1 VKTKRHLRRKVDL
14 TNVDGRTFKGRMIR
28 ELRHQYAELVGGN
41 PDVEQRDLIDAIIF
55 LTMSIQASSTNPA
68 ILNPRTNEE
77 RRDADRH
84 LGSIYEKRSL
94 IKQLRATNKQAAQ
107 PAKPA
112 AISHAEFL
120 ARFSSS
126 DEERRTKRRGSYDP
140 SDLIAS
146 LGSAAD

>member
-1 VKTKRHLRRKVDL
+1 LDVATNSRLSTTKTKRHLRRKVDL

-68 ILNPRTNEE
+68 VLNPRTNEE

-107 PAKPA
+107 PAKRRSPQQAHADLLDIFSVDNEEA
-112 AISHAEFL
+112 AA
-120 ARFSSS
+120 
-126 DEERRTKRRGSYDP
+126 
-140 SDLIAS
+140 
-146 LGSAAD
+146 